1 MSDKETPWTDDRI
14 RWEEEEATDEQESGE
29 DHHQQ
34 AAALLDPFKNPD
46 PTETFSRQYALPASG
61 ETVTITLRGYQAE
74 ADEIWKST
82 GLTLWR
88 ASDHLCAF
96 LLDHAEM
103 LRNKRILELGAGLGL
118 VGILAHHIIITNDP
132 NNHSSNDGA
141 AAAQICVTDGDTD
154 ALVQLRDNVRQN
166 CPPTSAPARTP
177 NDNGDGDDD
186 DDDNDKSA
194 TTRISCHQLIW
205 GQSTATA
212 FLENQPQQ
220 QPFDIILASDIIYA
234 ACIIE
239 PLWETVRTL
248 LSRHRGAVFVMAFAK
263 RRVPVTIEHVLQ
275 SAEQAGFAHEL
286 ALEDPT
292 GVWIYIFRWK
302 DLILSAGED

>member
-14 RWEEEEATDEQESGE
+14 RWEEEEEAADEQEGE
-29 DHHQQ
+29 DHHEQ
-34 AAALLDPFKNPD
+34 AALLDPFKNPD

-96 LLDHAEM
+96 LLNHAEM

-118 VGILAHHIIITNDP
+118 VGILVHHIISNDDQKY
-132 NNHSSNDGA
+132 SSDDGA

-154 ALVQLRDNVRQN
+154 ALVHLRDNVRRN
-166 CPPTSAPARTP
+166 CPPTTATARTR
-177 NDNGDGDDD
+177 NDNGDDDN
-186 DDDNDKSA
+186 DDNDKSA

-212 FLENQPQQ
+212 FLENQPRQ

-234 ACIIE
+234 ACIVE

-248 LSRHRGAVFVMAFAK
+248 LTRRRGAVFVMAFAK

-302 DLILSAGED
+302 DRILSAVED